1 MRYFVT
7 GATGFIGKR
16 LIRKLLASPDSTV
29 WFLQRD
35 TSRARLPDLLAFWGL
50 SANAAGRVIPVSGD
64 LLLDGLGISDETRAA
79 LAGRIDHVF
88 HLAAVY
94 DLRAGRAEQVAANVE
109 GTRRVVAL
117 AAGLGARRF
126 HHISS
131 VAAAG
136 MYPGVFREDMF
147 GEAEH
152 LEHPYFETK
161 HAAEGIVR
169 EACTVPW
176 RIYRPGLVVGDS
188 HSGETDKADGPY
200 YFFKLI
206 QRIRALL
213 PPWLPAIGI
222 EGGHINIV
230 PVDYVVDALVHIA
243 HLEGLDG
250 QCFHLTDPIPRRV
263 GEVLNLFAH
272 AAHAPPMGLRVN
284 AALLGLLP
292 EWLRKGIDAL
302 PPVRRL
308 HQALMHDLGLPDGI
322 LQLVNWPTRFDNRQA
337 AAALQGSGI
346 ACPPLEEYA
355 DALWDYWERH
365 LDPALLAAHSLRN
378 KVAGKVVLVTGG
390 SSGIGLATATRLAQ
404 AGAVT
409 LICGRDADKLAAARA
424 AVQALG
430 ADLATYQADL
440 ADMDGCDRL
449 VRAVL
454 AEHGQVDI
462 LINNAGRSIRRAL
475 DASYDRFHDFQRMM
489 QLNYFGA
496 LRVTLGL
503 LPAMTA
509 RGGGHVVNISSI
521 GVLTNAPR
529 FSAYVASKAALEAW
543 AYCAAADFADT
554 GVKFTTINMT
564 LVRTPMIA
572 PTKVYRN
579 APALTPDEAAQL
591 VVRAI
596 VEQPARIATDV
607 GMLGLGMQMAA
618 PHVAQIVMNS
628 AYRLSGDADAG
639 IDAGLPGAEASS
651 PGLQALQH
659 LLRGV
664 HL

>member
-16 LIRKLLASPDSTV
+16 LVRRLLASPDNTV
-29 WFLQRD
+29 SFLVREA
-35 TSRARLPDLLAFWGL
+35 SRAKIPELLAYWG
-50 SANAAGRVIPVSGD
+50 ADGGRAIPVIGD
-64 LLLDGLGISDETRAA
+64 MLADGLGVDAAARAA
-79 LAGRIDHVF
+79 LAGRVDHFF
-88 HLAAVY
+88 HLAAIY
-94 DLRAGRAEQVAANVE
+94 DLRAGREEQVATNVE
-109 GTRRVVAL
+109 GTRRAVAL

-126 HHISS
+126 HHMSS

-136 MYPGVFREDMF
+136 LYPGVFREDMF
-147 GEAEH
+147 DEAEH
-152 LEHPYFETK
+152 LEHPYFATK

-169 EACTVPW
+169 TSCAVPW

-213 PPWLPAIGI
+213 PPWMPAIGI
-222 EGGHINIV
+222 EGGRINIV

-243 HLEGLDG
+243 HIDG
-250 QCFHLTDPIPRRV
+250 RDGECFHLTDPAPKRV
-263 GEVLNLFAH
+263 GEVLNLFAR
-272 AAHAPPMGLRVN
+272 AAHAPPLALRINV
-284 AALLGLLP
+284 ALLGMLP
-292 EWLRKGIDAL
+292 AWLRMGVGAL
-302 PPVRRL
+302 PPVQRL
-308 HQALMHDLGLPDGI
+308 RQAFMHDLGLPEGI
-322 LQLVNWPTRFDNRQA
+322 LHLLEWPTRFDNRQA
-337 AAALQGSGI
+337 AAALAGSGI
-346 ACPPLEEYA
+346 ACPPLERYA
-355 DALWDYWERH
+355 EPVWDYWERH
-365 LDPALLAAHSLRN
+365 LDPALLSGRELPD

-390 SSGIGLATATRLAQ
+390 SSGIGRATAGRLAQ

-409 LICGRDADKLAAARA
+409 LICGRDQEKLAAAKGEVRA
-424 AVQALG
+424 AGFELF
-430 ADLATYQADL
+430 TYQADL
-440 ADMDGCDRL
+440 SQMDDCDRL
-449 VRAVL
+449 VQAVL
-454 AEHGQVDI
+454 ADHGRVDV
-462 LINNAGRSIRRAL
+462 LVNNAGRSIRRAV

-503 LPAMTA
+503 LPAMAA
-509 RGGGHVVNISSI
+509 RGGGHVINISSI

-543 AYCAAADFADT
+543 TNCAAAEFADT
-554 GVKFTTINMT
+554 GVRFTTINMP

-572 PTKVYRN
+572 PTQVYRD
-579 APALTPDEAAQL
+579 APALTPAEAAQF

-596 VEQPARIATDV
+596 IEQPARIATEV
-607 GMLGLGMQMAA
+607 GMLGLGVQLAA
-618 PHVAQIVMNS
+618 PHVGQIIMNG
-628 AYRLSGDADAG
+628 AYRLSADGEAG
-639 IDAGLPGAEASS
+639 TALPGQQASQE
-651 PGLQALQH
+651 LQALQH

>member
-7 GATGFIGKR
+7 GATGFIGRR
-16 LIRKLLASPDSTV
+16 LVRKLLAAPDNTV
-29 WFLQRD
+29 WFLLRES
-35 TSRARLPDLLAFWGL
+35 SRARLPALLAYWGVT
-50 SANAAGRVIPVSGD
+50 AEAGAGRAIPVHGD
-64 LLLDGLGISDETRAA
+64 LLQEGLGLSDEARTA
-79 LAGRIDHVF
+79 LAGKVDHVF

-109 GTRRVVAL
+109 GTRRTIAL
-117 AAGLGARRF
+117 AAALQARCF

-136 MYPGVFREDMF
+136 MYHGVFREDMF
-147 GEAEH
+147 DEAEH
-152 LEHPYFETK
+152 LEHPYFATK
-161 HAAEGIVR
+161 HAAEGLVR
-169 EACTVPW
+169 TTCTVPW

-188 HSGETDKADGPY
+188 RSGETDKADGPY

-222 EGGHINIV
+222 EGGYINIV

-243 HLEGLDG
+243 HLDGRDG
-250 QCFHLTDPIPRRV
+250 QCFHLTDPVNRRV
-263 GEVLNLFAH
+263 GELLNLFAH
-272 AAHAPPMGLRVN
+272 AAHAPPMGLRLN
-284 AALLGLLP
+284 ASLFGLLP
-292 EWLRKGIDAL
+292 EWLKKGIDAL

-322 LQLVNWPTRFDNRQA
+322 LQLLNWPTRFDNRQA
-337 AAALQGSGI
+337 AAALAGSGI
-346 ACPPLEEYA
+346 ACPPLETYVA
-355 DALWDYWERH
+355 ALWDYWERH
-365 LDPALLAAHSLRN
+365 LDPALLAERSLPDR
-378 KVAGKVVLVTGG
+378 VRGKVVLVTGG

-409 LICGRDADKLAAARA
+409 LICGRDPDKLAAARA
-424 AVQALG
+424 RVQALG

-440 ADMDGCDRL
+440 SDLDGCDRL
-449 VRAVL
+449 VQAVL
-454 AEHGQVDI
+454 ADHGRVDI
-462 LINNAGRSIRRAL
+462 LVNNAGRSIRRAL

-509 RGGGHVVNISSI
+509 RGSGHVINISSI

-543 AYCAAADFADT
+543 SYCAAAEFADT
-554 GVKFTTINMT
+554 GVKFTTINMP

-572 PTKVYRN
+572 PTTVYRD
-579 APALTPDEAAQL
+579 APALSPDEAAQF

-596 VEQPARIATDV
+596 IEQPARIATDV
-607 GMLGLGMQMAA
+607 GMLGLGVQLAA
-618 PHVAQIVMNS
+618 PGVGQIIMNS
-628 AYRLSGDADAG
+628 AYRMSGA
-639 IDAGLPGAEASS
+639 AEGGVDTAASGGEAQ
-651 PGLQALQH
+651 PELQALQH